1 MIAVTNF
8 PPKQIADFI
17 SEVLIL
23 GVVIGNGDAVV
34 LLQTER
40 DVPPGSR
47 ILCRQIKNKPAY
59 NVTIILP
66 LRLWP
71 YLHGRKL

>member
-1 MIAVTNF
+1 MNKQREDLAERIVIAVTNF

-47 ILCRQIKNKPAY
+47 IL
-59 NVTIILP
+59 
-66 LRLWP
+66 
-71 YLHGRKL
+71 

>member
-47 ILCRQIKNKPAY
+47 IL
-59 NVTIILP
+59 
-66 LRLWP
+66 
-71 YLHGRKL
+71 